1 MFSYYMRK
9 LFTLLFTLLWFV
21 TSTAAPARR
30 NIITIT
36 QPDGTT
42 LEIRM
47 IGNELCHYTETTDGI
62 MIAQDRSGIW
72 HYAIEQSDGTIAPSN
87 RIAHSIDDREHSELK
102 FINSIDQNRL
112 KHLALSK
119 VTKSTN
125 IPLSKSSLHDQ
136 GIYSTTT
143 FPTKGDVK
151 GLVLL
156 VDFPDRSF
164 SLEDDAIIAKF
175 NDMLNKTGYSDSITI
190 RGHLVPG
197 AYGSAKDYFEAQSFG
212 KFRPTFDIIGP
223 ITADNGYAYYG
234 QNDSNGND
242 EVYTAKMI
250 SEIVQKVYNS
260 GQVDFS
266 KYDNDNDMEIDFIYV
281 IYAGKGENYTG
292 SDPYTIWPHQWYVE
306 NKLGNYWTGRYACS
320 SEIYFDEEYLIDGIG
335 TFCHEFSHILGLP
348 DFYPTNSY
356 TNQSTFRE
364 WSVMDYGC
372 YDNYGFA
379 PVGYTALERY
389 SLGWMNLTEITSPGN
404 YVLPAIDSAQTAYLL
419 PSDEKLSYIL
429 LETHNKE
436 GWYQYQ
442 PTEGLLVTSVD
453 YDRTIWMN
461 NTVNNN
467 ANEQRYKVIA
477 ADNDYKPDTKHGD
490 LFPYNGNDSLT
501 LYSAP
506 QSITGCGVPIDI
518 PIKSIKY
525 NNGISTFSIIDRVGT
540 SINSSKVFEN
550 EELYYTVTGNG
561 IVIKSEVETQV
572 TIYSITGRM
581 IDSVEL
587 LSGES
592 KNLSLPQ
599 KGIYLL
605 RYNNRVIKITN

>member
-1 MFSYYMRK
+1 M
-9 LFTLLFTLLWFV
+9 
-21 TSTAAPARR
+21 
-30 NIITIT
+30 
-36 QPDGTT
+36 
-42 LEIRM
+42 
-47 IGNELCHYTETTDGI
+47 
-62 MIAQDRSGIW
+62 
-72 HYAIEQSDGTIAPSN
+72 
-87 RIAHSIDDREHSELK
+87 
-102 FINSIDQNRL
+102 
-112 KHLALSK
+112 
-119 VTKSTN
+119 
-125 IPLSKSSLHDQ
+125 
-136 GIYSTTT
+136 
-143 FPTKGDVK
+143 
-151 GLVLL
+151 
-156 VDFPDRSF
+156 
-164 SLEDDAIIAKF
+164 
-175 NDMLNKTGYSDSITI
+175 
-190 RGHLVPG
+190 
-197 AYGSAKDYFEAQSFG
+197 
-212 KFRPTFDIIGP
+212 
-223 ITADNGYAYYG
+223 
-234 QNDSNGND
+234 
-242 EVYTAKMI
+242 
-250 SEIVQKVYNS
+250 
-260 GQVDFS
+260 
-266 KYDNDNDMEIDFIYV
+266 
-281 IYAGKGENYTG
+281 
-292 SDPYTIWPHQWYVE
+292 
-306 NKLGNYWTGRYACS
+306 
-320 SEIYFDEEYLIDGIG
+320 
-335 TFCHEFSHILGLP
+335 
-348 DFYPTNSY
+348 
-356 TNQSTFRE
+356 
-364 WSVMDYGC
+364 
-372 YDNYGFA
+372 
-379 PVGYTALERY
+379 
-389 SLGWMNLTEITSPGN
+389 
-404 YVLPAIDSAQTAYLL
+404 LPAIDSAQTAYLL

-442 PTEGLLVTSVD
+442 PAEGLLVTSVD

-525 NNGISTFSIIDRVGT
+525 NNGVSTFSIIDRVGT

-592 KNLSLPQ
+592 KNISLPQ